1 MSLQQRIILTVLVL
15 AGNTAFGALW
25 LGAPERP
32 AQESPQLE
40 KLGDCLPSN
49 SDKDLNINNVRAKI
63 LGGGDMWWDGVNDAQ
78 YEVPKIDPSSGQTPV
93 NAIFAGALWFS
104 ALDDAGQLKVAAQTY
119 RNQGHDFW
127 TGPLRPDGEI
137 DKSTCAA
144 WDNHFEVL
152 GADVDNFLLAFQE
165 AGGVSLAE
173 SQIPTSIKNWPG
185 RGNPLIS
192 SELYYNDGPISAFL

>member
-104 ALDDAGQLKVAAQTY
+104 ALDDAGQLK
-119 RNQGHDFW
+119 
-127 TGPLRPDGEI
+127 
-137 DKSTCAA
+137 
-144 WDNHFEVL
+144 
-152 GADVDNFLLAFQE
+152 GASCSD
-165 AGGVSLAE
+165 
-173 SQIPTSIKNWPG
+173 
-185 RGNPLIS
+185 IS
-192 SELYYNDGPISAFL
+192 